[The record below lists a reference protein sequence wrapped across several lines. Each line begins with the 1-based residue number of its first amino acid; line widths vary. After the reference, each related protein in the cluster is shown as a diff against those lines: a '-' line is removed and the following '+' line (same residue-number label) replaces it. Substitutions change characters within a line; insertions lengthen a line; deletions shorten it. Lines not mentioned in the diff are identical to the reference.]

1 MHLLGSAP
9 NLHSTKEAP
18 NSISQQACAS
28 GNWPDPRMAWVFS
41 AWQDM
46 VTGKEEGDCPTQ
58 ERTVRLWIVTQFAAH
73 MATLTGLS
81 FWKRQG
87 QALSLKP
94 WKGWSAG
101 TIWCRLS
108 QPEVQGTSPCIC
120 RRKYK
125 VFQQQ
130 THLGNTGVLLVQ
142 DVWLSKIILLY
153 CESPKRGI

>member
-1 MHLLGSAP
+1 MHPAGVCPKLPFHQGS
-9 NLHSTKEAP
+9 S
-18 NSISQQACAS
+18 SQHLTAGLCFRELA
-28 GNWPDPRMAWVFS
+28 WP
-41 AWQDM
+41 
-46 VTGKEEGDCPTQ
+46 K
-58 ERTVRLWIVTQFAAH
+58 H
-73 MATLTGLS
+73 GLS
-81 FWKRQG
+81 FLSVAGCGHWERRRWLSYSRKDRQTVNCHSVCSSQVHSDWVFFLEEKT

-94 WKGWSAG
+94 WQDWLAG

-130 THLGNTGVLLVQ
+130 IRLGNTGVLLVQ
-142 DVWLSKIILLY
+142 DVWLSKIIILY